1 MKKYR
6 VIFMGTP
13 QFAVPSLQALLR
25 ESNLD
30 VVAVVTAPDKPG
42 GRGRKQLIQSE
53 VKLFAQAAHLNILQP
68 TNLKSVDFVRTY
80 HNLKPDLAVV
90 VAFRMLPEIIWSS
103 PHYGTI
109 NLHAS
114 LLPSYRGA
122 APINWAI
129 MNGEAETGLTTFMI
143 VGPIDT
149 GGIIFQER
157 IPISDS
163 DNAGTLHDKM
173 MHLGASLVVKTVQNI
188 LSGEVIFIPQ
198 DDRLA
203 TSAPKIFKED
213 CLINPQKNV
222 KDIFNFIRG
231 LSPHPG
237 AWIKIDN
244 LVVKIFKSS
253 YGKPNPLLTAGTL
266 ISDGR
271 SELLLYGMDGS
282 LKIEELQLEG
292 KKRMDVRSFLNGY
305 DLTNSNDIHL
315 GGY

>member
-1 MKKYR
+1 
-6 VIFMGTP
+6 MGTP
-13 QFAVPSLQALLR
+13 QFAVPSLQALLQQT
-25 ESNLD
+25 NLD

-53 VKLFAQAAHLNILQP
+53 VKLFAQTAHLKILQP
-68 TNLKSVDFVRTY
+68 VNLKSGDFVRTY
-80 HNLKPDLAVV
+80 QSLKPDLAVV

-103 PHYGTI
+103 PVYGTI

-129 MNGEAETGLTTFMI
+129 INGEAETGLTTFMI
-143 VGPIDT
+143 ARTIDT
-149 GGIIFQER
+149 GGIIFQEK

-163 DNAGTLHDKM
+163 DNAGTLHDKLM
-173 MHLGASLVVKTVQNI
+173 YLGASLVVKTVQSI
-188 LSGEVIFIPQ
+188 LSGEAIFIPQ

-213 CLINPQKNV
+213 CLINPHKHV
-222 KDIFNFIRG
+222 KDIGNFIRG
-231 LSPHPG
+231 LSPYPG
-237 AWIKIDN
+237 AWMKIDN
-244 LVVKIFKSS
+244 LAVKIFKCS
-253 YGKPNPLLTAGTL
+253 YGKRYPLRSPGTL
-266 ISDGR
+266 LSDGR
-271 SELLLYGMDGS
+271 SELLLYGVDGS

-305 DLTNSNDIHL
+305 DLTNSSDIHL
-315 GGY
+315 GG